1 MPFGGDKVLRRL
13 ARAFV
18 MIVQMGRGT
27 FYRLAST
34 GTRVSGQPKRSQ
46 PIYCLGKGRIEF
58 GARFQAGYF
67 PAPGFLST
75 CCHLNPRGETAVIS
89 FGDDVVVNNNFT
101 AIAET
106 CRIQIGNRVL
116 IGPSVSVYD
125 SDFHGLQV
133 QDRLNPAAVRRGD
146 VTIGDD
152 VFIGTGVIILKG
164 VTIGAGAIVSAG
176 AIVTKDVPGLT
187 IAAGNPA
194 KVIGTL

>member
-1 MPFGGDKVLRRL
+1 MERVFKQVVFPRL
-13 ARAFV
+13 
-18 MIVQMGRGT
+18 G
-27 FYRLAST
+27 SC
-34 GTRVSGQPKRSQ
+34 QP
-46 PIYCLGKGRIEF
+46 
-58 GARFQAGYF
+58 AA
-67 PAPGFLST
+67 
-75 CCHLNPRGETAVIS
+75 HLNPRGETAVIS

-116 IGPSVSVYD
+116 IGPSVSAYD

-133 QDRLNPAAVRRGD
+133 QDRLNPAAARRGD

-187 IAAGNPA
+187 ITAGNPA